1 MICYV
6 FENWFEIRYI
16 GVLLIKLYIFSM
28 VKIYMLI
35 KLKYFIIYKYL
46 KVVYFLG
53 YIFIILCFKLK
64 VIL

>member
-1 MICYV
+1 
-6 FENWFEIRYI
+6 
-16 GVLLIKLYIFSM
+16 
-28 VKIYMLI
+28 MLI

-64 VIL
+64 VILQRINNLYYLEKLVFVFSDK